1 MDVTGGGAASRD
13 VTGGGAASGGVT
25 GGGAARGAVTCGGSD
40 VVKAVED
47 VGSGS
52 GKTSKQVFNS
62 DSGQLN

>member
-1 MDVTGGGAASRD
+1 
-13 VTGGGAASGGVT
+13 
-25 GGGAARGAVTCGGSD
+25 

-52 GKTSKQVFNS
+52 GKTSKQVFIS